1 MIIIAFTTYIQLQKL
16 MPGLENLG
24 DDNKY
29 ERTPRKINRLVDRL
43 ASENDRLD
51 IFLPN
56 ISKQK

>member
-1 MIIIAFTTYIQLQKL
+1 

-29 ERTPRKINRLVDRL
+29 DERTPRKINRLVDRL

-51 IFLPN
+51 IFPPN